1 MMQSLHRF
9 RSFVAGFAAA
19 ALLPFLS
26 PVSFAQRDAPSGPR
40 GKRPNF
46 VFLLVDDLGWS
57 DIACFGNTFHETPNI
72 DRLAAEGMRFTNA
85 YAACAVCSPTR
96 ASIQTGKYPIRLGLT
111 DYIPGERHRDKPL
124 VTKFTATE
132 MPLEERTLA
141 EALQAH
147 GYRTAFLGKWHL
159 GGRKYYP
166 QHQGYDI
173 NVAGNFKGHPWDGYF
188 SPYNLEHLENGPEGE
203 YLTDRLTDEALK
215 ILDRFGEDPT
225 RPFLLFMSYYTVH
238 MPIQAKPEVQ
248 KKYEAKKRAREDP
261 RWKNTGYAGMVDSL
275 DQSVGRILEKIRS
288 LGVAQ
293 NTVVFFMSD
302 NGGVDYA
309 KVSTNDPLR
318 GGKGRYWEGGIR
330 EPMIVRWPGV
340 TRAGSVCAV
349 PVVSMDFY
357 PTLLDIAG
365 LPLDPEQHRDGL
377 SLVPLLEGG
386 GTLERD
392 ALFWHYP
399 HYHCSGARP
408 VSAVRLGSYKFLR
421 HYESGRKELYNL
433 EKDVSETENLIAAEP
448 EKARELEARLDGWLK
463 EVGAYLPVPQKP
475 VEPGARGKEFD
486 VLRAATVDGSDL
498 GYLVRSPRTGFA
510 LTRRDAPLSGSWT
523 LSGTLEIRPPAGAWK
538 NAFLVFG
545 DGPAPDR
552 LVAVGVQFV
561 RKRVVIKRPGAPW
574 PIQTFPLAK
583 SPPKRITLRV
593 TVSPEAGTLTIV
605 LGGETFERKLPGS
618 ARRVTHLGYMVE
630 KTAVAFA
637 PLEVKAAD

>member
-1 MMQSLHRF
+1 MQPLLRRDSLAAILA
-9 RSFVAGFAAA
+9 VAAFLLVAAPA
-19 ALLPFLS
+19 S
-26 PVSFAQRDAPSGPR
+26 PAQQSAPSGKR
-40 GKRPNF
+40 VERPNF

-96 ASIQTGKYPIRLGLT
+96 ASIQTGKYPIRLGIT

-124 VTKFTATE
+124 VTKFTKTE
-132 MPLEERTLA
+132 MPLGETTLA
-141 EALQAH
+141 EALKAN
-147 GYRTAFLGKWHL
+147 GYQTAFLGKWHL

-173 NVAGNFKGHPWDGYF
+173 NVAGNHKGHPYDGYF
-188 SPYNLEHLENGPEGE
+188 SPYNLEHLENGPKGE

-215 ILDRFGEDPT
+215 ILEKFREAPT
-225 RPFLLFMSYYTVH
+225 RPFLLFMAYYTVH
-238 MPIQAKPEVQ
+238 MPIQSKPGIQ
-248 KKYEAKKRAREDP
+248 KKYEEKKRERPDP

-275 DQSVGRILEKIRS
+275 DQSVGRILEKVKA
-288 LGVAQ
+288 LGVER
-293 NTVVFFMSD
+293 NTVVIFTSD

-309 KVSTNDPLR
+309 KVTTNHPLR

-330 EPMIVRWPGV
+330 EPLIVRWPGV
-340 TRAGSVCAV
+340 TGSGSVCEA
-349 PVVSMDFY
+349 PVISMDFY
-357 PTLLDIAG
+357 PTLLEMAG

-386 GTLERD
+386 RALERD

-408 VSAVRLGSYKFLR
+408 VSAVRLGDYKFLR

-433 EKDVSETENLIAAEP
+433 EKDLRETENLVASEP

-463 EVGAYLPVPQKP
+463 EVGAYIPVPQKP
-475 VEPGARGKEFD
+475 VAPGARGREFD
-486 VLRAATVDGSDL
+486 VLDAATVDASDL
-498 GYLVRSPRTGFA
+498 GFLVRSPRTGLA
-510 LTRRDAPLSGSWT
+510 LRKRPEPLTGTWT
-523 LSGTLEIRPPAGAWK
+523 LSGTMEIRPPAGAWK

-545 DGPAPDR
+545 DGPDPDR
-552 LVAVGVQFV
+552 LVAVGLQYG
-561 RKRVVIKRPGAPW
+561 RKRLVVKRPGAPW

-583 SPPKRITLRV
+583 RPPNRTTLRI
-593 TVSPEAGTLTIV
+593 TVSPAAGTLTIG
-605 LGGETFERKLPGS
+605 LGDRTFERKLPAS
-618 ARRVTHLGYMVE
+618 ARQVTHLGYMVE
-630 KTAVAFA
+630 NTAVAFA
-637 PLEVKAAD
+637 PLQVKESH